1 MWQVV
6 FVVECEER
14 AEGLKKNLSRE
25 GFLVRV
31 ESSTAGGYHIKTTAS
46 EAEEAHQFIIDQCQ
60 H

>member
-6 FVVECEER
+6 FVVEGRER
-14 AEGLKKNLSRE
+14 AESIEKHLSRE

-31 ESSTAGGYHIKTTAS
+31 DCTTSGVFQIKTAAS
-46 EAEEAHQFIIDQCQ
+46 EAEEAHQFIIDEYQ